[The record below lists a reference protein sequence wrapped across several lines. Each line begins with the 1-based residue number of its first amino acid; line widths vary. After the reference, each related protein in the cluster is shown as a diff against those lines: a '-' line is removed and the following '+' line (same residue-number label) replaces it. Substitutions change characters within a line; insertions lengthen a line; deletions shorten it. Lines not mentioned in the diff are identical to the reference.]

1 MESSKHEQ
9 TVEELVKRAKRYPF
23 ERPSGSYLFTH
34 GRLYPVPH
42 PAGPWTPELVVAEAD
57 EAISFEQI
65 CARTGADPEY
75 ATASRTPVF
84 GYSSNASPDALAH
97 KFALLPHVA
106 IPVIRCRVSD
116 WDAVYS
122 CHFSRG
128 YIPGAIHPSPGAEL
142 TGTISWLT
150 DEELEL
156 MHASERLG
164 TNYEFRPLEDTVA
177 TFENGKTRSEPL
189 AYHTLHGELRIDDL
203 PVAVEGT
210 VTENRRF
217 GVLTELE
224 ILELVREK
232 IAPDQSLD
240 QMVASA
246 IESVETQE
254 ALTAR
259 LKDCHLTTPGGN
271 PDGSTANGTTS

>member
-1 MESSKHEQ
+1 MDSPKHDH
-9 TVEELVKRAKRYPF
+9 TVEELGERAKRYPF
-23 ERPSGSYLFTH
+23 ERPPGSYLFTH

-42 PAGPWTPELVVAEAD
+42 PAGPWTPELLVAEAD
-57 EAISFEQI
+57 EAISFEQV
-65 CARTGADPEY
+65 CARTGADPGY
-75 ATASRTPVF
+75 ATATRTPVF
-84 GYSSNASPDALAH
+84 GYSSNAAPDALAH
-97 KFALLPHVA
+97 KFALLSHVA
-106 IPVIRCRVSD
+106 IPVIQCRVTG

-142 TGTISWLT
+142 SGTISWLT

-164 TNYEFRPLEDTVA
+164 TNYELRPLEDTLA
-177 TFENGKTRSEPL
+177 TFETGQTRSEPL

-203 PVAVEGT
+203 PVGVEGT
-210 VTENRRF
+210 HAANRRF
-217 GVLTELE
+217 GSMSELE
-224 ILELVREK
+224 LLEMVQAK

-240 QMVASA
+240 GMIASA

-254 ALTAR
+254 ALTAK
-259 LKDCHLTTPGGN
+259 LKDCHFTTPGGN
-271 PDGSTANGTTS
+271 PDPEPGPATS

>member
-1 MESSKHEQ
+1 MESKHEH
-9 TVEELVKRAKRYPF
+9 TVEELVERAKRYPF
-23 ERPSGSYLFTH
+23 QRPPGSYVFTH

-42 PAGPWTPELVVAEAD
+42 PAGPWTPELLVAEAD
-57 EAISFEQI
+57 EAIGFAEV
-65 CARTGADPEY
+65 CARTGADTDY
-75 ATASRTPVF
+75 ATAARTPVF

-97 KFALLPHVA
+97 KFALLSHVA
-106 IPVIRCRVSD
+106 IPVIRCRVAD

-128 YIPGAIHPSPGAEL
+128 YVPGAIHPSPGAEL
-142 TGTISWLT
+142 SGTISWLT

-164 TNYEFRPLEDTVA
+164 TNYELRPLTGAVA
-177 TFENGKTRSEPL
+177 TFETGETRAEPL

-203 PVAVEGT
+203 PVAVGGT
-210 VTENRRF
+210 VAGNRRF
-217 GVLTELE
+217 GSLTEVEL
-224 ILELVREK
+224 LELVHGR

-240 QMVASA
+240 QMIASA

-254 ALTAR
+254 ALTR
-259 LKDCHLTTPGGN
+259 KLKDCHLTTPGGT
-271 PDGSTANGTTS
+271 PDPAGGKKRSK